1 MASNDILAEQLKE
14 PTEEGPFSDVG
25 AHSVDAAHAHSGGGV
40 LERAASPSPPLLSLH
55 YYPPSAS
62 QATGTD
68 FLALI
73 RFLEE
78 SRLYEDERRR
88 REVEARRRER
98 QREEERRREQEAIR
112 LREEDLRREE
122 ENARFT
128 ALIQT
133 LAPIIHSHPGN
144 HTPGTKVNSNS
155 NQPALPPPQKATAQT
170 PPPLKEDATFQ
181 MFREWRRRWDDYA
194 VMVDLS
200 KLPREK
206 QMIQM
211 RMCLTLETQRVLEHT
226 LQISPSTDKSVD
238 EVLDALQLHIKE
250 LRNEVLRRRE
260 LLSCKQMKGESF
272 ADFYVRLRRIA
283 EEVDLCPGNADACED
298 TQLKM
303 IILMVIRDAEL
314 VQKLIALDAN
324 SPLQDFVTTCRS
336 YEAAKTVTS
345 AIRGPPSQLCAV
357 SAYRR
362 SKKSSGKPP
371 PSPKSSKLAVL
382 CQFSSNSGASAVSN
396 KQQDSRTNCR
406 RLGSPSTISKTPK
419 PICVLLSS
427 GDVNSRIKM
436 LPDTG
441 ADVTVIGQQHLD
453 AMVIS
458 KSCLQPPPLNVTF
471 TADGSPMSPALGIL
485 QATLTLG
492 KRSCL
497 ARIQV
502 HENVEVPLL
511 SYGHC
516 QELSKISPDFPKPI
530 LEVKHVNRCKE
541 LPISATTSP
550 SAAKE
555 YFLQEFKDVLVS
567 KEDLK
572 TAPLKPM
579 AGPPMR
585 IYLKDGAVPFAIH
598 TPRQIPFAFKDQV
611 KEDLNFMVAQGII
624 KPAGDD
630 PSAWCHPLV
639 VVAKNGTGVRITVD
653 LTKLNSQVSRP
664 AHPSPTP
671 YTAIRSVD
679 RKSRFFTTADALYGY
694 WQMELAEEDR
704 HLTTFITPYGR
715 FIHCRGPMGFAA
727 TGDAFCL
734 RGDMALQG
742 VQNCVKVIDDL
753 LLYDEDYVTHLHR
766 IHEVVTR
773 CRKFGI
779 TLNKDKFVVAAPS
792 VNFCGYTLSGDGI
805 SADHQKDHDNG
816 HLRLVQCGSRF
827 LADAGTRYATIE
839 LEMLAVVWAMSKCRL
854 YLAGLQHFTLMMDH
868 RPLIPILNSYTLD
881 ALENSLLQCLKE
893 KISPYIFTAVWR
905 AGKLLCVP
913 DALSRAPVSH
923 PTQEDEILGAS
934 SAAHLRTVIAMNT
947 VTLSDESSAQD
958 ADRILQDLCDA
969 ARTDPSYTRLLNC
982 VTSGFPRNR
991 YDLHNSL
998 LPYWELRVDLY
1009 ADGDLVLY
1017 GARVVVPVALRRRTL
1032 SHLHDSHRGVEAT
1045 KRRARQSVFWPG
1057 IDSDIA
1063 NTVGDCE
1070 AGQTLQPSQQQEP
1083 LLNDDNPTGPF
1094 EKQEDLLFYSV
1105 VSFHK
1110 NSYIYENYLKHLI
1123 LDLEGE
1129 RKDSKL

>member
-1 MASNDILAEQLKE
+1 MASNDILAEQLEE

-25 AHSVDAAHAHSGGGV
+25 AHTLDAAHAHSVGGV
-40 LERAASPSPPLLSLH
+40 LESAASPTPPLLSPH

-73 RFLEE
+73 
-78 SRLYEDERRR
+78 
-88 REVEARRRER
+88 
-98 QREEERRREQEAIR
+98 Q
-112 LREEDLRREE
+112 
-122 ENARFT
+122 
-128 ALIQT
+128 
-133 LAPIIHSHPGN
+133 
-144 HTPGTKVNSNS
+144 
-155 NQPALPPPQKATAQT
+155 
-170 PPPLKEDATFQ
+170 
-181 MFREWRRRWDDYA
+181 
-194 VMVDLS
+194 
-200 KLPREK
+200 
-206 QMIQM
+206 
-211 RMCLTLETQRVLEHT
+211 
-226 LQISPSTDKSVD
+226 
-238 EVLDALQLHIKE
+238 
-250 LRNEVLRRRE
+250 
-260 LLSCKQMKGESF
+260 
-272 ADFYVRLRRIA
+272 
-283 EEVDLCPGNADACED
+283 EVDLCPGNAAACEE
-298 TQLKM
+298 TQIKI
-303 IILMVIRDAEL
+303 IILIGIRDAEL
-314 VQKLIALDAN
+314 VQELIALDAN

-336 YEAAKTVTS
+336 YEAAKTATS

-371 PSPKSSKLAVL
+371 PSPKSSKPAVL
-382 CQFSSNSGASAVSN
+382 CQYCARQHEPDKCPAANSTCKNCDRVGHWSRTLKCPASKVQCRHCHRIGHFDKCCMDNKKNGHRDRSSSNSGASAVSN
-396 KQQDSRTNCR
+396 KQQDSRTSCR
-406 RLGSPSTISKTPK
+406 RLGLPSTISQMPK

-427 GDVNSRIKM
+427 GNVNSRIKM

-453 AMVIS
+453 TMGIS
-458 KSCLQPPPLNVTF
+458 KSSLQPPPPNVTF

-516 QELSKISPDFPKPI
+516 QELSIISSDFPKPI

-555 YFLQEFKDVLVS
+555 YFLREFKDVLVS
-567 KEDLK
+567 KEDLR

-585 IYLKDGAVPFAIH
+585 IYLKDV
-598 TPRQIPFAFKDQV
+598 
-611 KEDLNFMVAQGII
+611 
-624 KPAGDD
+624 
-630 PSAWCHPLV
+630 WCHPLV
-639 VVAKNGTGVRITVD
+639 VVAKNGTGVRITVN

-734 RGDMALQG
+734 RGDMALQV

-766 IHEVVTR
+766 IHEVLTR

-805 SADHQKDHDNG
+805 SADHQKTDASRLNGIGYALLQDHGNG

-827 LADAGTRYATIE
+827 LADAETRYATIE

-854 YLAGLQHFTLMMDH
+854 YLAGL
-868 RPLIPILNSYTLD
+868 
-881 ALENSLLQCLKE
+881 
-893 KISPYIFTAVWR
+893 
-905 AGKLLCVP
+905 
-913 DALSRAPVSH
+913 
-923 PTQEDEILGAS
+923 
-934 SAAHLRTVIAMNT
+934 
-947 VTLSDESSAQD
+947 
-958 ADRILQDLCDA
+958 
-969 ARTDPSYTRLLNC
+969 
-982 VTSGFPRNR
+982 
-991 YDLHNSL
+991 
-998 LPYWELRVDLY
+998 
-1009 ADGDLVLY
+1009 
-1017 GARVVVPVALRRRTL
+1017 
-1032 SHLHDSHRGVEAT
+1032 
-1045 KRRARQSVFWPG
+1045 
-1057 IDSDIA
+1057 
-1063 NTVGDCE
+1063 
-1070 AGQTLQPSQQQEP
+1070 
-1083 LLNDDNPTGPF
+1083 
-1094 EKQEDLLFYSV
+1094 
-1105 VSFHK
+1105 
-1110 NSYIYENYLKHLI
+1110 
-1123 LDLEGE
+1123 
-1129 RKDSKL
+1129 

>member
-1 MASNDILAEQLKE
+1 
-14 PTEEGPFSDVG
+14 
-25 AHSVDAAHAHSGGGV
+25 
-40 LERAASPSPPLLSLH
+40 
-55 YYPPSAS
+55 
-62 QATGTD
+62 
-68 FLALI
+68 
-73 RFLEE
+73 
-78 SRLYEDERRR
+78 
-88 REVEARRRER
+88 
-98 QREEERRREQEAIR
+98 
-112 LREEDLRREE
+112 
-122 ENARFT
+122 
-128 ALIQT
+128 
-133 LAPIIHSHPGN
+133 
-144 HTPGTKVNSNS
+144 
-155 NQPALPPPQKATAQT
+155 
-170 PPPLKEDATFQ
+170 

-260 LLSCKQMKGESF
+260 LLSCKQMEGESF

-283 EEVDLCPGNADACED
+283 EEVDLCPGNAAACEE

-303 IILMVIRDAEL
+303 IILMGIRDAEL

-324 SPLQDFVTTCRS
+324 SPLQDLVTTCRS
-336 YEAAKTVTS
+336 YEAAKTATS

-382 CQFSSNSGASAVSN
+382 CQYCARQHEPDKCPAANSTCKNCDRVGHWSRTLKCPASKVQCRHCHRIGHFDKCCKDNKKNGHRDRSSSNSGASAVSN
-396 KQQDSRTNCR
+396 KQQDSRTSCR
-406 RLGSPSTISKTPK
+406 RLGSPSTVSKTPK

-453 AMVIS
+453 TMGIS
-458 KSCLQPPPLNVTF
+458 KSCLQPPALNVTF

-516 QELSKISPDFPKPI
+516 QELSIISPDFPKPI

-555 YFLQEFKDVLVS
+555 YFLREFKDVLVS

-585 IYLKDGAVPFAIH
+585 IYLKEGAVPFAIH

-611 KEDLNFMVAQGII
+611 KEELDSMVAQGII

-753 LLYDEDYVTHLHR
+753 LLYDEDYVTHLQR
-766 IHEVVTR
+766 IHEVLTR

-805 SADHQKDHDNG
+805 SADHQKVSAIKDFPTPANLTDLRSFMGLVNQLAEFTPDISVAAQPLRPLMSPKRTFVWTSDHDEAFQRVKLALTSPPVLALFDPDLPVVLQTDASRLNGIGYALLQDHGNG

-827 LADAGTRYATIE
+827 LTDAETRYATIE

-854 YLAGLQHFTLMMDH
+854 YLAGLQHFILMTDH

-881 ALENSLLQCLKE
+881 AIENSRLQRLKE

-923 PTQEDEILGAS
+923 PTQEDEISGAS

-958 ADRILQDLCDA
+958 ADRILQDLRDA

-991 YDLHNSL
+991 YDAQFFTPILETTCRS
-998 LPYWELRVDLY
+998 
-1009 ADGDLVLY
+1009 
-1017 GARVVVPVALRRRTL
+1017 LRR
-1032 SHLHDSHRGVEAT
+1032 
-1045 KRRARQSVFWPG
+1045 W
-1057 IDSDIA
+1057 
-1063 NTVGDCE
+1063 
-1070 AGQTLQPSQQQEP
+1070 
-1083 LLNDDNPTGPF
+1083 
-1094 EKQEDLLFYSV
+1094 
-1105 VSFHK
+1105 
-1110 NSYIYENYLKHLI
+1110 
-1123 LDLEGE
+1123 
-1129 RKDSKL
+1129 